1 MPCPQLDAKYIREL
15 VRGEEA
21 RQCWPKQYQ
30 KKLKKLE
37 LDQKSYNNKNASDD
51 ANAKANEGK
60 PQHISKIVEMFEAI
74 DDNHNLVESI
84 HVFF

>member
-1 MPCPQLDAKYIREL
+1 MPCPQLDAKYEL
-15 VRGEEA
+15 VRDEEA

-37 LDQKSYNNKNASDD
+37 LGQKSYNDKNASDD
-51 ANAKANEGK
+51 ANANANEGK

>member
-1 MPCPQLDAKYIREL
+1 MPCPQLDAKYKL
-15 VRGEEA
+15 VRDEEA

-37 LDQKSYNNKNASDD
+37 LGQKSYNDKNASDD

-74 DDNHNLVESI
+74 DDNHNLIKSK